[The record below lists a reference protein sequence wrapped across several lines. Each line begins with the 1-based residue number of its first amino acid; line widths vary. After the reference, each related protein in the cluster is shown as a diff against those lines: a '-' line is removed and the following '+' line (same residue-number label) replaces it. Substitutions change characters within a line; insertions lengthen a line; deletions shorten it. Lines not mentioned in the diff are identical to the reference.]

1 MKNLIFLFVMVVLCA
16 CNANTNPAN
25 DQTPKSWKETV
36 MVIPDDQATPE
47 ELKLKNTLLKVVG
60 EGIVVKNNQFV
71 LALDKKHFKNC
82 GIPEAYYDL
91 FEKELIETNRALETM
106 MKEQDIDLEG
116 ALEDFKVNLAKHLQQ
131 FEGK

>member
-1 MKNLIFLFVMVVLCA
+1 MKNLIFLFVMVVFCA
-16 CNANTNPAN
+16 CDANTNSMN

-36 MVIPDDQATPE
+36 MVIPDNKATPE

-60 EGIVVKNNQFV
+60 EGIVVKNNKFV

-82 GIPEAYYDL
+82 GIPEVYYDL